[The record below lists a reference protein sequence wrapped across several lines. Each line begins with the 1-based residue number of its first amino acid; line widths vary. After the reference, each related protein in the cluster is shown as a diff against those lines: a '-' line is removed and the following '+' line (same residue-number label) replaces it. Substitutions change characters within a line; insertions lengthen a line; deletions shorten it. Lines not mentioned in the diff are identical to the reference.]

1 VPAGTAA
8 RLNHADGQRFS
19 KILGYDGINVERCDA
34 LCNGK
39 HMIGFLGNFD
49 DSPTGFG
56 MHGKE
61 IVLQ

>member
-1 VPAGTAA
+1 
-8 RLNHADGQRFS
+8 
-19 KILGYDGINVERCDA
+19 
-34 LCNGK
+34 
-39 HMIGFLGNFD
+39 MIGFLGNFD